1 MAHHLILLSSTILVA
16 LLILSPP
23 TAAASPVLDI
33 DGNPLEAGS
42 QYYVLT
48 SGRGAAG
55 RGGLTAEPDLYDG
68 ICPLYVGQYYSWTKQ
83 GSPVSFHPADPS
95 QTQVTLGEDV
105 NIAFGPS
112 YVCRNQGVWQLGTTT
127 GEVFYLTTNGVIGN
141 ASNKADWFKIEQAA
155 FGPGSYKI
163 VYCFATP
170 VTDSSSQT
178 QRSENCQQ
186 FDSTAPGPP
195 GSDWSWLSFVPI
207 DDPLPFFG
215 FVFKKFTS
223 TSTFLNP
230 KFTTTSS
237 YS

>member
-1 MAHHLILLSSTILVA
+1 MGHRLILSSSTILVT

-23 TAAASPVLDI
+23 TATAASPVLDT

-68 ICPLYVGQYYSWTKQ
+68 ICPWYVGQYFSWTKQ

-95 QTQVTLGEDV
+95 QTQLTLGEDV

-112 YVCRNQGVWQLGTTT
+112 YVCRNQGVWQL
-127 GEVFYLTTNGVIGN
+127 ETNG
-141 ASNKADWFKIEQAA
+141 K
-155 FGPGSYKI
+155 
-163 VYCFATP
+163 
-170 VTDSSSQT
+170 
-178 QRSENCQQ
+178 RSENCQQ
-186 FDSTAPGPP
+186 FDATLPGPP
-195 GSDWSWLSFVPI
+195 GRDWSWLKLVPI

-223 TSTFLNP
+223 TSTSTTILNP
-230 KFTTTSS
+230 KFTTSS
-237 YS
+237 I